1 MLQNFTITSLC
12 PTFILRLTQKV
23 FIVQKIVPLLLLD
36 ISDSLE
42 IINEYKEQVRILKQE
57 VAELQDS
64 SKSKDSANKRC
75 LQKLEHLSKDL
86 EDANKTIE
94 DLKETE
100 KILENEPLPRRVIAA
115 GLHAGLTVALNVEK
129 DEYYCSGSESV
140 GFKVSNNQNFVKVS

>member
-1 MLQNFTITSLC
+1 MSPEDCKAWNE
-12 PTFILRLTQKV
+12 
-23 FIVQKIVPLLLLD
+23 
-36 ISDSLE
+36 SLE
-42 IINEYKEQVRILKQE
+42 YRLNDGYSEPAYIPV
-57 VAELQDS
+57 
-64 SKSKDSANKRC
+64 
-75 LQKLEHLSKDL
+75 
-86 EDANKTIE
+86 IE